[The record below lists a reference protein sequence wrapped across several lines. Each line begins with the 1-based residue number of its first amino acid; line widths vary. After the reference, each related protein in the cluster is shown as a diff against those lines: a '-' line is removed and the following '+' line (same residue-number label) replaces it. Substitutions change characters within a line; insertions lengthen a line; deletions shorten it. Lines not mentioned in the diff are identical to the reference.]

1 MAIEFITEDGT
12 GKSDATAY
20 VTVAEFRQYWLNRG
34 VTYPSDV
41 APATTEDDKIKGY
54 LNLATEYI
62 DSLNFDGCK
71 ADYTNALMWPRYGMK
86 DENGV
91 VLSTAI
97 PKRLKDA
104 VCFAGSVSTSL
115 NQIKDGVSSESYG
128 PVSKTYNG
136 KNTEFPLIE
145 KLLAPYLIAG
155 NTLVRVN

>member
-1 MAIEFITEDGT
+1 MAIIFITEDGT

-20 VTVAEFRQYWLNRG
+20 VTVAEFRQYWENRG
-34 VTYPSDV
+34 VAYPVDV
-41 APATTEDDKIKGY
+41 SPATVEADKIKGY
-54 LNLATEYI
+54 INRATEYI

-71 ADYTNALMWPRYGMK
+71 ESVTNALMWPRYGMK

-91 VLSTAI
+91 VLSTQI

-104 VCFAGSVSTSL
+104 VCYAGSVSTSL

-136 KNTEFPLIE
+136 KNTEFTLID
-145 KLLAPYLIAG
+145 KLLEPYLLAG
-155 NTLVRVN
+155 NKLVRAN